1 MTIEAVRQV
10 VFERLAPRGSLIRF
24 GIAGA
29 FNSSIFFVG
38 WTVTMVLFTS
48 VDVRVLWGIAWGVTG
63 VLAHFV
69 HRAFTFDD
77 HMPLSW
83 TLPTA
88 VPVYIGSLVGS
99 SLSLG
104 WLDEAFPKAIHWMGV
119 VNMLVWGLMIWATMR
134 LVVFRFSPPTTH
146 GSQESQGE

>member
-1 MTIEAVRQV
+1 MTIEIGRQV

-24 GIAGA
+24 GMVGA

-38 WTVTMVLFTS
+38 WTVSMVLFAS
-48 VDVRVLWGIAWGVTG
+48 VDVRVLWGIAWGLTG

-77 HMPLSW
+77 HLPLSW

-99 SLSLG
+99 SLTLG
-104 WLDEAFPKAIHWMGV
+104 WLDAAFPEAIHWMGV
-119 VNMLVWGLMIWATMR
+119 INMLAWGVMIWATMR
-134 LVVFRFSPPTTH
+134 LVVFQFSPTTAH
-146 GSQESQGE
+146 ASPERPEE

>member
-1 MTIEAVRQV
+1 MTIEGVRQA

-24 GIAGA
+24 GMAGA

-38 WTVTMVLFTS
+38 WAVSMVLFAS

-77 HMPLSW
+77 HLPLSW

-99 SLSLG
+99 SLTLG
-104 WLDEAFPKAIHWMGV
+104 WLDAGFPEAIHWMGV
-119 VNMLVWGLMIWATMR
+119 VNMLAWGVMIWATMR
-134 LVVFRFSPPTTH
+134 LVVFQYSPTTPH
-146 GSQESQGE
+146 ASPERPEE